1 MSEFVPSLFAS
12 FQILDIFKSHDKQKY
27 LHRHLRYVYRCLYV
41 KFPVEDMMRSSC
53 WELLMNNLTKT
64 TTMFTTIQ
72 REKHVPNFADT
83 AALARLRKETPKGT
97 LKCKRTINLEGC
109 RRKVSGQKGGQI
121 SKGWRTGKETE
132 IGALWCRLLPDR
144 DST

>member
-12 FQILDIFKSHDKQKY
+12 FQILDIFKSHDKRKY
-27 LHRHLRYVYRCLYV
+27 LHSHLRCIYRCLYV
-41 KFPVEDMMRSSC
+41 KLPVEDKMRSSC
-53 WELLMNNLTKT
+53 SELLMNCLTK

-72 REKHVPNFADT
+72 REKHAPNFADT

-121 SKGWRTGKETE
+121 SKG
-132 IGALWCRLLPDR
+132 
-144 DST
+144 